1 MLAENVATPEGTEPG
16 ARKISLEQLSEMTGF
31 PMELI
36 QQELF
41 TGVSSDDGV
50 ALEDLRA
57 AMLSFIDSTLL
68 QQDPK

>member
-1 MLAENVATPEGTEPG
+1 MVVAEMNGPGNEGDSNK
-16 ARKISLEQLSEMTGF
+16 KISLAMLSEMTGF

-41 TGVSSDDGV
+41 LGKAEGGEV

-57 AMLSFIDSTLL
+57 AMLNFIDATILEET
-68 QQDPK
+68 K

>member
-1 MLAENVATPEGTEPG
+1 MVAPEVNVPEAESKVTLNA
-16 ARKISLEQLSEMTGF
+16 LSEMTGF

-41 TGVSSDDGV
+41 MGKSLEEGEV

-57 AMLSFIDSTLL
+57 AMLNFIDATLL
-68 QQDPK
+68 KEENE

>member
-1 MLAENVATPEGTEPG
+1 MVAPEMNVQETVGK
-16 ARKISLEQLSEMTGF
+16 KISLASLSEMTGF

-41 TGVSSDDGV
+41 MGQPLVEGEV

-57 AMLSFIDSTLL
+57 AMLNFIDATLL
-68 QQDPK
+68 KEEQE